1 MFKNFLLYFTFF
13 VSIVISAQE
22 IHTNEYKTN
31 ISLSDFHLNGKVK
44 NILTTAKNINGEY
57 ATLPFFENELYN
69 QILLEFNRY
78 GLLDKQTNYL
88 DYSGRLGV
96 YSFVDYVY
104 KDSKLVVG
112 EKKTIINNGEDPKR
126 IASDKKYIYANNN
139 LVGLVEVLKN
149 KSSSI
154 TNYETNFE
162 YSNQLNKIVTKIEGK
177 IISENNLTYNKNGLL
192 VLNELTSFDG
202 RKGNK
207 TFFIYENDEP
217 IFQQKIGGN
226 INTVTFFDKNS
237 LSKIQSFDSNKDLV
251 YEASFNARNEIE
263 SIKKQ
268 YFKNGKSFLSDYEIK
283 YSYDKLNNWILA
295 DVYEGSKLKYT
306 INREINYY

>member
-57 ATLPFFENELYN
+57 ATLPFYENELYN
-69 QILLEFNRY
+69 QFSLEFNRY

-88 DYSGRLGV
+88 DYRGRLGV
-96 YSFVDYVY
+96 YSFIEYSY
-104 KDSKLVVG
+104 KDSKLLVG
-112 EKKTIINNGEDPKR
+112 EKKTIVNNGEDPKR

-139 LVGLVEVLKN
+139 LVSLVEVLKN

-177 IISENNLTYNKNGLL
+177 IISENNLTYNKSGLL

-207 TFFIYENDEP
+207 TFFIYENNEP

-226 INTVTFFDKNS
+226 INTVTFFDKKS
-237 LSKIQSFDSNKDLV
+237 LSKIQSFDSNKDLF
-251 YEASFNARNEIE
+251 YEASFNSRNEIE

-268 YFKNGKSFLSDYEIK
+268 YFKNGKSFLFDYEIK
-283 YSYDKLNNWILA
+283 YSYDKFDNWILA

>member
-104 KDSKLVVG
+104 KDSKLLVG

>member
-104 KDSKLVVG
+104 KDSKLLVG

-283 YSYDKLNNWILA
+283 YSYDKFDNWILA

>member
-88 DYSGRLGV
+88 DYRGRLGV

-104 KDSKLVVG
+104 KDSKLLVG

-149 KSSSI
+149 KSFSI

>member
-96 YSFVDYVY
+96 YSFVDYLY
-104 KDSKLVVG
+104 KDSKLLVG